1 MRTKTGVI
9 TSAKMT
15 GTVAVTVH
23 TSVMHPI
30 YKKRFRRSK
39 KFLADSNGHDVHEGD
54 TVVITECRPLSK
66 NKRFK
71 VTEITVHAP
80 RMDDVVEEATV
91 EKAIHRE
98 KHAPVIE
105 KKEEKNKKE
114 KAGEKV
120 KEKSSVSSDSSASSD
135 SSESS
140 SSSTSQS

>member
-1 MRTKTGVI
+1 MRTKKGIV

-15 GTVAVTVH
+15 GTVSVTVH
-23 TSVMHPI
+23 ASVMHPV

-39 KFLADSNGHDVHEGD
+39 KFLADTNGHDVHAGD
-54 TVVITECRPLSK
+54 IVIITECRPLSK

-71 VTEITVHAP
+71 VTEIAVHAP
-80 RMDDVVEEATV
+80 RVDDVVEEATV

-114 KAGEKV
+114 KTAEKT
-120 KEKSSVSSDSSASSD
+120 KEKSSDSLPSSPP
-135 SSESS
+135 
-140 SSSTSQS
+140 QS

>member
-1 MRTKTGVI
+1 MRTKKGVV

-23 TSVMHPI
+23 TSVMHPV

-39 KFLADSNGHDVHEGD
+39 KFLADVNGHDVHAGD
-54 TVVITECRPLSK
+54 IVVITECRPLSR

-71 VTEITVHAP
+71 VTEIAVHAP
-80 RMDDVVEEATV
+80 RVDDVAEEASV

-105 KKEEKNKKE
+105 KKEENKKKE
-114 KAGEKV
+114 KAGEKA
-120 KEKSSVSSDSSASSD
+120 KEKSSASP
-135 SSESS
+135 ESS
-140 SSSTSQS
+140 VPPQEQ

>member
-1 MRTKTGVI
+1 MRTKKGVV

-23 TSVMHPI
+23 TSVMHPV

-39 KFLADSNGHDVHEGD
+39 KFLADVNGHEVHTGD
-54 TVVITECRPLSK
+54 IVIITECRPLSR

-80 RMDDVVEEATV
+80 RVDDVVEEANV

-105 KKEEKNKKE
+105 KKEEKDSKE
-114 KAGEKV
+114 AKEPKAKPSE
-120 KEKSSVSSDSSASSD
+120 SSDSSP
-135 SSESS
+135 
-140 SSSTSQS
+140 TQS